1 MDLEKY
7 TITLNSFKCSCV
19 VVLGLM
25 LSTTEF
31 TEFSQQI
38 MRNLNGWDKDWRQ
51 FTGRKEA
58 DGQRTSNT
66 FSFSEGLIFTK
77 RHYYWT
83 FSYLA
88 WTHIRHFKFI
98 FVNAST

>member
-7 TITLNSFKCSCV
+7 TITLNSFKGSCV
-19 VVLGLM
+19 AALGLM

-38 MRNLNGWDKDWRQ
+38 IWNLNGWDKDWRQ

-58 DGQRTSNT
+58 DG
-66 FSFSEGLIFTK
+66 TK
-77 RHYYWT
+77 N
-83 FSYLA
+83 FK
-88 WTHIRHFKFI
+88 HI
-98 FVNAST
+98 